1 MSRDNDGFSDIV
13 EAESPKT
20 GGKTDKLKRYQ
31 RLLIPANIV
40 VIIIALVVFIAQLCM
55 PMLKFEIT
63 ITGEEIAQIID
74 YVQEQDE
81 SIMDSEYCDDIKY
94 ITQDV
99 DSTVTISLYAIDAL
113 LLGPV
118 PDAQTVRDFLTQY
131 VVGMENTIDDV
142 FADMLPRLTVYMVST
157 TIQNS
162 LDSAIDIE
170 QLESVNVEQIQ
181 AVTEAITSG
190 NYEEAREQ
198 FSTVA
203 QDVAVEL
210 GYELEEEDL
219 NTIMEYYDEAIAAG
233 SREDGSFSF
242 VQALRSLAEKYGIDL
257 SNFGLSATGS
267 DKYLYY
273 GSGVLA
279 TASTE
284 TDSDVET
291 DGTGGDS
298 VSSIDPVETIES
310 YIDSLS
316 DELVQIIGTSL
327 FFVAAVFIGFTSL
340 MWVILAVVA
349 LEKIF
354 RKDKRFSM
362 WYVKLFCWLPCV
374 VFVAAPMFAISY
386 LPNLIGGV
394 ITGQAASLLSIVSGI
409 PMSFGGSGIVSG
421 ICLAVLWVVSIF
433 WLFPIKHKI
442 RKILNNIS

>member
-1 MSRDNDGFSDIV
+1 MSHDNDGFSDIV

-20 GGKTDKLKRYQ
+20 GERANKLKRYQ

-40 VIIIALVVFIAQLCM
+40 VIIIALVVFITQLCM

-81 SIMDSEYCDDIKY
+81 SVMDSDDSDMIKY

-118 PDAQTVRDFLTQY
+118 PDVQTVRDLLTQY
-131 VVGMENTIDDV
+131 VAGMEDIIDDI
-142 FADMLPRLTVYMVST
+142 FADMLPRLTVYMISST
-157 TIQNS
+157 LQES
-162 LDSAIDIE
+162 LGEVINIE
-170 QLESVNVEQIQ
+170 QLESVDVEQIQ

-219 NTIMEYYDEAIAAG
+219 NTIMEYYDEAIEAG
-233 SREDGSFSF
+233 TKEDGSFSF
-242 VQALRSLAEKYGIDL
+242 IDALNSLAEKYDIDL

-298 VSSIDPVETIES
+298 VSDIDPVETVES
-310 YIDSLS
+310 YIDSLP

-340 MWVILAVVA
+340 MWLILAIVA

-374 VFVAAPMFAISY
+374 VLVAAPMFAVY
-386 LPNLIGGV
+386 MLPGIVGET
-394 ITGQAASLLSIVSGI
+394 TGLLSIVSGI
-409 PMSFGGSGIVSG
+409 SISFGGSGIVSG

-442 RKILNNIS
+442 RKMLKDFKQ